1 MKATDPIIYA
11 PKNDTELQDCFTF
24 ASATYKDQLAMLRDI
39 NARPGDQL
47 SFVMFLIN
55 SMDVPLRTKIHL
67 KTRFRQNLHERVS

>member
-39 NARPGDQL
+39 NARPGDHL

-55 SMDVPLRTKIHL
+55 SMSIDLRAKIQL
-67 KTRFRQNLHERVS
+67 KTQYR